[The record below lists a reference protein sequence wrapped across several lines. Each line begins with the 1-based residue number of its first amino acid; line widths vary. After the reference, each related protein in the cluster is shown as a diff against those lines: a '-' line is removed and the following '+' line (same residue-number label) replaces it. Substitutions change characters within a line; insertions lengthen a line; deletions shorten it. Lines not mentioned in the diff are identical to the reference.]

1 MNVRLI
7 LIALVLLTLALP
19 VSAQERTYSSV
30 EEILADTR
38 FQTVDLETY
47 KREIKTGKV
56 VGLYFH
62 NDFPKGASGFLAK
75 LFMETMGPFT
85 GLRFIALPD
94 DPNVRDQTYVDMGFK
109 IAPTTA
115 FYVNGKRVFINN
127 GGPRNKQEYD
137 ETIPVMRSNLE
148 YLGTLN

>member
-7 LIALVLLTLALP
+7 LIALFLTLALP
-19 VSAQERTYSSV
+19 AQAQERTYNSV
-30 EEILADTR
+30 EEIIRETR
-38 FQTVDLETY
+38 FRIVDLETY
-47 KREIKTGKV
+47 KREIKAGKV

-137 ETIPVMRSNLE
+137 ETIPLMRSNLE